1 MGPFEVKAALER
13 MTVLVDTR
21 EQSTPRFHKRM
32 DAIGVPYIR
41 RKLDFGDYS
50 AACTLE
56 DGTELDLSGSV
67 AIERKM
73 DLDELCGCFCRSRDR
88 FEREFI
94 RAKNADA
101 KLYLLIE
108 NGTWEKAYAGKYRS
122 RMQPKAFV
130 ASLTAWLARY
140 NCQIIFCE
148 PATTGKLIR
157 EILYRELKERL
168 EVMECPQAITDS

>member
-1 MGPFEVKAALER
+1 MN
-13 MTVLVDTR
+13 TIDTR
-21 EQSTPRFHKRM
+21 E
-32 DAIGVPYIR
+32 AG
-41 RKLDFGDYS
+41 
-50 AACTLE
+50 
-56 DGTELDLSGSV
+56 
-67 AIERKM
+67 
-73 DLDELCGCFCRSRDR
+73 GCFCRSRDR

-122 RMQPKAFV
+122 GMQPKAFV

-157 EILYRELKERL
+157 EVLYRELKERL

>member
-1 MGPFEVKAALER
+1 

-41 RKLDFGDYS
+41 RKLDFGDSS
-50 AACTLE
+50 AACTRD

-108 NGTWEKAYAGKYRS
+108 NGTWENAYAGKYRS
-122 RMQPKAFV
+122 RMQPKALV

-157 EILYRELKERL
+157 EVLYRELKERL

>member
-41 RKLDFGDYS
+41 RKLDFGYYS

-108 NGTWEKAYAGKYRS
+108 NGTWENAYAGKYRS
-122 RMQPKAFV
+122 RMQPKALV

-157 EILYRELKERL
+157 EVLYRELKERL